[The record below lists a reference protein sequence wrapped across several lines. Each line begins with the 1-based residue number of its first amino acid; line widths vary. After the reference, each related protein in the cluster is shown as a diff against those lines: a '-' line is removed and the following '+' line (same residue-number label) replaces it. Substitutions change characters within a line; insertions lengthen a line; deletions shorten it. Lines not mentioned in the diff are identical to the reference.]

1 VKDRETTSLV
11 AAMRTLADDAGVRA
25 EMGDASYK
33 YACEKFA
40 VETVN
45 QTLLAHLGL

>member
-1 VKDRETTSLV
+1 
-11 AAMRTLADDAGVRA
+11 MRALANDAGARA

-40 VETVN
+40 VKTVN
-45 QTLLAHLGL
+45 QTLLKHLGL